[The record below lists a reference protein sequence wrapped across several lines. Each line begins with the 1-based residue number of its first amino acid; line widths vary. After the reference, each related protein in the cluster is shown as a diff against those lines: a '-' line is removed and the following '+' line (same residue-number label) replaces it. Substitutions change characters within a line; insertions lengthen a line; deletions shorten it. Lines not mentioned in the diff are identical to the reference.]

1 MKGRIAEIFESIQGE
16 GLYFGERQL
25 FVRFYGC
32 NLKCGFCDTQLP
44 GYKVYEPQELFDEIK
59 RYAWYC
65 HSISFT
71 GGEPLLQ
78 KDFLKEI
85 LALSRDAGFRTYLET
100 NGTLAEELG
109 EVIDYLDIVSM
120 DIKLPSST
128 GDSAYW
134 EKHNRFAQVASRK
147 ELLVKIIVC
156 KSSCKDDFKKAVDLM
171 SEYKDR
177 IVMVLQPNT
186 FEQGKALHN
195 KIEEFKGICEE
206 EEFVSCVIPQMHKV
220 ISIK

>member
-1 MKGRIAEIFESIQGE
+1 MKGRISEIFESIQGE

-32 NLKCGFCDTQLP
+32 NLKCGFCDTRSADF
-44 GYKVYEPQELFDEIK
+44 KEYEPQELFNEIK

-85 LALSRDAGFRTYLET
+85 LALSRNAGFRTYLET
-100 NGTLAEELG
+100 NGTLTDELN
-109 EVIDYLDIVSM
+109 EVIDYLDIISM

-128 GDSAYW
+128 GDLDYW
-134 EKHNRFAQVASRK
+134 ESHDRFAQLASQK
-147 ELLVKIIVC
+147 ELLVKIIIC
-156 KSSCKDDFKKAVDLM
+156 KSTCSDDFKKAVNLM
-171 SEYKDR
+171 SEYKDKV
-177 IVMVLQPNT
+177 VMVLQPNT
-186 FEQGKALHN
+186 YEIGAALYN
-195 KIEEFKGICEE
+195 KLDEFKGICQQ

-220 ISIK
+220 MSIK